1 MKIKVFETDTK
12 EVIFKGESNQFL
24 IDNEN
29 DEFLVNII
37 ESLNN
42 EKIDD
47 VTIGGGASPAF
58 TISKL

>member
-37 ESLNN
+37 KSLNN
-42 EKIDD
+42 E
-47 VTIGGGASPAF
+47 
-58 TISKL
+58 